1 MRSVAVRA
9 SMPTVGVVGV
19 GYIGKRFL
27 DRLADSEYDTVAYD
41 VDESQV
47 EAATERGAVAA
58 ESPAD
63 LARRSAF
70 VVLALPGTPEVEAVM
85 ESEDGLLGALS
96 AGQTVVDATT
106 THPDTAREC
115 EAWCDERG
123 TAFVEA
129 PITRAAPRDGAHMM
143 VGGTE
148 TAYESARE
156 LIAVLS
162 DDHLHVGP
170 AGKATILK
178 LALQMRYAGRNALDA
193 EIVEF
198 ARDSGVD
205 PAHLR
210 DFFGMDV
217 SERLLDRE
225 FAQGIEGLGGLAIW
239 HKDIGYAREV
249 AHGAGTALPINAAV
263 HEAYKATDRRASSEE
278 GHAATVLRYWELLNG
293 AAERAF
299 QPAADGE

>member
-1 MRSVAVRA
+1 M
-9 SMPTVGVVGV
+9 VGVIGV
-19 GYIGKRFL
+19 GYIGKTFL
-27 DRLADSEYDTVAYD
+27 DRLADTEYDTVAYD

-47 EAATERGAVAA
+47 EAATERGATAA

-63 LARRSAF
+63 ATRRSEF

-85 ESEDGLLGALS
+85 EADDGVLGALS

-106 THPDTAREC
+106 THPETSRDC
-115 EAWCDERG
+115 ERWCEQRG
-123 TAFVEA
+123 AAFVEA

-143 VGGTE
+143 VGGTDE
-148 TAYESARE
+148 AYESARK
-156 LIAVLS
+156 LIEVLS

-178 LALQMRYAGRNALDA
+178 LALQMRYAGRTALDS

-198 ARDSGVD
+198 TRDNGVD

-210 DFFGMDV
+210 EFFGMNV

-249 AHGAGTALPINAAV
+249 ARETGTALPINGAV
-263 HEAYKATDRRASSEE
+263 HEAYKTTVRRAGPDE
-278 GHAATVLRYWELLNG
+278 GHAATVLRYWELLNDAG
-293 AAERAF
+293 ERAF
-299 QPAADGE
+299 QPADDGG

>member
-1 MRSVAVRA
+1 
-9 SMPTVGVVGV
+9 MPTVGVVGV

-27 DRLADSEYDTVAYD
+27 DRLADTEYDTVAYD

-47 EAATERGAVAA
+47 AAATERGATAA
-58 ESPAD
+58 DSPAD
-63 LARRSAF
+63 LTRRSEF

-85 ESEDGLLGALS
+85 ESDDGVLGALS
-96 AGQTVVDATT
+96 TGQTVVDATT
-106 THPDTAREC
+106 TRPDTSRDC
-115 EAWCDERG
+115 ERWCESRDA
-123 TAFVEA
+123 AFVEA

-148 TAYESARE
+148 AAYESARD

-162 DDHLHVGP
+162 DDHLHVGA
-170 AGKATILK
+170 AGTATVLK

-198 ARDSGVD
+198 TRDNGVD

-239 HKDIGYAREV
+239 HKDIGYARDV
-249 AHGAGTALPINAAV
+249 ARETGTALPINAAV
-263 HEAYKATDRRASSEE
+263 HEAYKATVRRAGPEE
-278 GHAATVLRYWELLNG
+278 GHAATLLRYWELLND
-293 AAERAF
+293 ATERAF
-299 QPAADGE
+299 QPANDEQ